1 MRIAGAFTIILVS
14 GRESGGKRLEGC
26 AMTDLSRF
34 PVAMIY
40 LPERREI
47 KKIISLPAR
56 KIYINLS
63 AAPEANIIRLVQ
75 REGEAI

>member
-1 MRIAGAFTIILVS
+1 
-14 GRESGGKRLEGC
+14 
-26 AMTDLSRF
+26 MTDLSRF

-47 KKIISLPAR
+47 KKIISLPAQ

>member
-1 MRIAGAFTIILVS
+1 
-14 GRESGGKRLEGC
+14 
-26 AMTDLSRF
+26 MTDLSRF